1 MKEEMEKKF
10 KDLVVHVPGGSFQM
24 GGTILDE
31 LPVHTVMLSAFSIG
45 KYEVTQA
52 LYESVMGNNPSE
64 FRGGDLPVESVT
76 WYDAIEFCN
85 KLSERE
91 GLQPAY
97 KVNGKNVEW
106 NRNADGYRLP
116 TEAEWEYAAKGG
128 NGSPGNYR
136 YAGSNDADSVAWHE
150 DNCRKHTLPVGK
162 KAPNDLGIYDMSGN
176 VSEWCWDWDGEYLSG
191 AQTNPVGA
199 SSGSGR
205 VLRGG
210 SWNEPVVYIRSA
222 SRDSSDPGSMS
233 TDKGFRLARSAQ

>member
-1 MKEEMEKKF
+1 MTEEMEKKF
-10 KDLVVHVPGGSFQM
+10 KDLNVSCEMVHVPSGSFQM

-31 LPVHTVMLSAFSIG
+31 LPVHKVTLSAFYIG

-52 LYESVMGNNPSE
+52 LYESVMGNNPSSCI
-64 FRGGDLPVESVT
+64 RDGDNMPVESVT

-91 GLQPAY
+91 GLQSAY
-97 KVNGKNVEW
+97 TVNGENVEW

-128 NGSPGNYR
+128 NGSPGNYT
-136 YAGSNDADSVAWHE
+136 YAGSNDENIVAWYE
-150 DNCRKHTLPVGK
+150 DNSGKHTLPVGK

-210 SWNEPVVYIRSA
+210 SWSNCTARQRIRGTLKHSA
-222 SRDSSDPGSMS
+222 I
-233 TDKGFRLARSAQ
+233 